1 MTDTPPIVVA
11 ETPSALPKSTT
22 PEDLLKM
29 YDEEPKEAAKEIT
42 EEAEKAIKVKQ
53 EVPKLELA
61 NKLSE
66 TIKSDSESEETDET
80 PDEDGEVQKKVIPE
94 VKGFKAKLDDKE
106 ITVPEEATFK
116 QSINGK
122 EVEFKAKDAI
132 QAFVKQEEFNRN
144 MDRRLSV
151 VDRKEKTLQAEYS
164 GIKERALK
172 VVNAAVSGDFLSA
185 VRDLA
190 KVAAGSSQL
199 DVVAFEKAYLDQLEK
214 FQEPYTKMTQEQRE
228 KFFAERK
235 AKVLEEELR
244 TRNEHDSKREAL
256 GQLESK
262 IDSLVTSNGL
272 TKDEFWETARG
283 MAEAISGSTKE
294 EDLATAL
301 NTLSPEDVIQQV
313 GLNRHALKI
322 TSACKKA
329 KIEDD
334 AAIDKILD
342 LFLPQTDF
350 KEEDI
355 LEVIEKSGIA
365 KQAPKDIVENLNR
378 KAQKNG
384 AQFTNKAS
392 SNEKKVKG
400 LDKED
405 LDFLYRK
412 QPRNY
417 QRLFKDR

>member
-1 MTDTPPIVVA
+1 MTDTPQIVVS

-22 PEDLLKM
+22 PDDLLKM

-42 EEAEKAIKVKQ
+42 EEAEKALKIKQ

-61 NKLSE
+61 NKLSQTVKPE
-66 TIKSDSESEETDET
+66 PKEVDDDSEEEPTEQ
-80 PDEDGEVQKKVIPE
+80 GKVIPE

-106 ITVPEEATFK
+106 ITVPEEATFR

-144 MDRRLSV
+144 MDRRLST
-151 VDRKEKTLQAEYS
+151 VDKKEKVLQAEYK
-164 GIKERALK
+164 GIKDRALQ

-185 VRDLA
+185 VRSLA

-214 FQEPYTKMTQEQRE
+214 FQEPYTKMTQDQRE

-235 AKVLEEELR
+235 AKVLEEELKS
-244 TRNEHDSKREAL
+244 RNENDSRKEAL
-256 GQLESK
+256 GQLDSK
-262 IDSLVTSNGL
+262 INQLLSENKIEQG
-272 TKDEFWETARG
+272 EFWSAAEGLAQE
-283 MAEAISGSTKE
+283 MAGSTDEKAWKE
-294 EDLATAL
+294 SL
-301 NTLSPEDVIQQV
+301 NNLSPEDIVAQV

-322 TSACKKA
+322 TSACDKA
-329 KIEDD
+329 KISDD

-342 LFLPQTDF
+342 LFLPQTDLS
-350 KEEDI
+350 EDDI
-355 LEVIEKSGIA
+355 VEVINNSGIA
-365 KQAPKDIVENLNR
+365 KQAPRDIVENLNR

-392 SNEKKVKG
+392 SNEKKLKG
-400 LDKED
+400 WDKED

-412 QPRNY
+412 QPKNY